1 MKRKIFLNT
10 FLVTMFVFSV
20 SMIITMGVLYHYY
33 NQQKKLEF
41 RAEASYLCAV
51 IEENGVQMLETVNNH
66 SQTEQVFRVT
76 LMSPDGTVLYDSM
89 MDSASM
95 ENHGQRQEFTEA
107 VETGTGESVRYSE
120 TLARRTYNYAVAL
133 EDGNVLRISGEQ
145 FTLISLLVNM
155 IYPMVLLI
163 LLVLLLSVI
172 MAERLSRSVMEPIN
186 NLEVESPMERDIY
199 PELRPLVQRINA
211 QNRQLHQQMT
221 ELREEHEKQDRM
233 RREFTANV
241 SHELKTPLTSISGY
255 AEILGA
261 GIVHGED
268 VGRFSGKIYDEA
280 QRLIT
285 LVGDIIDL
293 SQLEDGDIENE
304 TAECNLYEICESVV
318 AHLRDVAERKQV
330 NLYLSGTRETVQGV
344 EKILE
349 EMVFNL
355 VDNAI
360 KYNREQGTV
369 EISVA
374 CDTEK
379 QVCLTVR
386 DTGIGI
392 PQEELPRIFERFYRV
407 DKSHSKEVGGTG
419 LGLSIV
425 KHGASYHGATI
436 EIDSQLDKGTSIIIR
451 FPKRCADL
459 T

>member
-10 FLVTMFVFSV
+10 FLVTMVVFTV

-51 IEENGVQMLETVNNH
+51 VEENGVEMLEAVEKH
-66 SQTEQVFRVT
+66 PQKEQVFRVT
-76 LMSPDGTVLYDSM
+76 LMAQDGTVFYDSM
-89 MDSASM
+89 IDAATM
-95 ENHGQRQEFTEA
+95 ENHGQREEFLEA
-107 VETGTGESVRYSE
+107 VKNGTGESIRYSE
-120 TLARRTYNYAVAL
+120 TLAQRTYNYAVSM

-145 FTLISLLVNM
+145 FTLVSLLVNM
-155 IYPMVLLI
+155 IYPMVVLI
-163 LLVLLLSVI
+163 LLVLLLSVV

-261 GIVHGED
+261 GMVQGED
-268 VGRFSGKIYDEA
+268 VGRFSGKIYDET

-285 LVGDIIDL
+285 LVGDIINL
-293 SQLEDGDIENE
+293 SQLEDGTIENAQA
-304 TAECNLYEICESVV
+304 TLNLYEICERVV
-318 AHLRDVAERKQV
+318 THLHDVAERKQV
-330 NLYLSGTRETVQGV
+330 SLYLSGTRESVQGV
-344 EKILE
+344 KKILE

-374 CDTEK
+374 RDAEE

-392 PQEELPRIFERFYRV
+392 PQEELPRVFERFYRV

-436 EIDSQLDKGTSIIIR
+436 EIDSQLGKGTSISIR
-451 FPKRCADL
+451 FPRNRVDL